1 MEVAIL
7 GTRCELG
14 NLIKKNKTIKMKKY
28 FLVINLFAFCYSFGQ
43 TTKMELKYG
52 AETEELNQILSFQN
66 MYKQSVKLSGSNL
79 NGKYYQIFVK
89 EYKANKLVNI
99 DTLFDGSE
107 TSYFNIEGDS
117 TSFEFFAQTAN
128 NELKVQIMTPR
139 FNSKKLI
146 YKTFPNN
153 HDYALKDFLGEKKG
167 LDIVV
172 GKPFYAFAII
182 TPTIHKNGSGSY
194 CEVAQSDT
202 DPEDFGT
209 KFKIPHYFLVQIVV
223 K

>member
-1 MEVAIL
+1 
-7 GTRCELG
+7 
-14 NLIKKNKTIKMKKY
+14 MKKY
-28 FLVINLFAFCYSFGQ
+28 FLIINLFAFCYSFGQ
-43 TTKMELKYG
+43 TAKMELKYG

-66 MYKQSVKLSGSNL
+66 IYKQSAKLNGSDI

-89 EYKANKLVNI
+89 EFKANKLI
-99 DTLFDGSE
+99 KTDTLLDGSE
-107 TSYFNIEGDS
+107 TSYFNIDGDS

-128 NELKVQIMTPR
+128 NELKVQIMTQR
-139 FNSKKLI
+139 FNSKKLT

-153 HDYALKDFLGEKKG
+153 QGYALKDFLGGKKA
-167 LDIVV
+167 LDISV

-182 TPTIHKNGSGSY
+182 TPTIHKDGSGSY

-202 DPEDFGT
+202 DPENFGT
-209 KFKIPHYFLVQIVV
+209 KYQIPHYFLVQIVV